1 MSLKNASPLHRLI
14 VTHKFDPDV
23 HCVRIDTMRQ
33 TLRPEQVRLGDKR
46 LDARFL
52 KIVDDFSKDPTASI
66 PEASGGWAASKAA
79 YRFFDNPGV
88 RPDDIR
94 AALRRAALE
103 YLPPGGP
110 ILAIQDTTSLDFTD
124 HPATAGLGYMEHPKH
139 SGLFMHSVLAVTP
152 EGVPCG
158 IIDQRTWARDPAG
171 LGKRAARHKKDTAA
185 KESRRWLDAL
195 AATEA
200 ALSEGREV
208 ITVAD
213 READIYDLFAHPR
226 RPGSHLLI
234 RVKPRRGVRHP
245 GRLLGPALRGG
256 PARGTM
262 AVDLRRA
269 DDRPPR
275 RAVLTIRSL
284 ATEVAPPVNRAG
296 RGGLPH
302 VALTAI
308 LVEEEDPPA
317 GQEAVR
323 WWLVTSL
330 PIRTTADV
338 ERAVRYYALRWLVER
353 YHFTMKSGCR
363 VEQLQLQ
370 RMERL
375 DRAVATYSA
384 VAWRLL
390 WLTYEA
396 RRHPERS
403 CERVLRREEWGV
415 LCLATGGA
423 TDAPPALRDAV
434 RRIARLGGFLGR
446 KGDGEPGVKTL
457 WRGLRRLNDMVAG
470 YDLKPIHISCRCAGK
485 E

>member
-1 MSLKNASPLHRLI
+1 
-14 VTHKFDPDV
+14 
-23 HCVRIDTMRQ
+23 MRP
-33 TLRPEQVRLGDKR
+33 TIKPEHVQLGEKR
-46 LDARFL
+46 LNARFL
-52 KIVDDFSKDPTASI
+52 KLVDDFSKDPTASI
-66 PEASGGWAASKAA
+66 PEASGGWPGSKAA
-79 YRFFDNPGV
+79 YRFFDNPRV

-94 AALRRAALE
+94 AALRRDALDF
-103 YLPPGGP
+103 LPPDGP
-110 ILAIQDTTSLDFTD
+110 ILAIQDTTSFDFTA
-124 HPATAGLGYMEHPKH
+124 HPATAGLGYLDHPRRR
-139 SGLFMHSVLAVTP
+139 GLLMHSVLAVTP

-158 IIDQRTWARDPAG
+158 LLDQRTWARDPAE
-171 LGKRAARHKKDTAA
+171 LGKSGGRKKKATAA
-185 KESRRWLDAL
+185 KESRRWLGAL

-200 ALSEGREV
+200 ALPAGREV

-234 RVKPRRGVRHP
+234 RVKPARGVRHP
-245 GRLLGPALRGG
+245 ERLLGPAVRSS

-262 AVDLRRA
+262 TVELRRA

-275 RAVLTIRSL
+275 QAVLTIRHL
-284 ATEVAPPVNRAG
+284 ALEVAPPANRPGRAG
-296 RGGLPH
+296 LPY

-308 LVEEEDPPA
+308 LVEEEHPPA

-330 PIRTTADV
+330 PIRTTADA
-338 ERAVRYYALRWLVER
+338 ERAVGYYALRWLVER
-353 YHFTMKSGCR
+353 YHFVMKSGCR
-363 VEQLQLQ
+363 VERLQLETA
-370 RMERL
+370 ERI

-396 RRHPERS
+396 RRHPEES
-403 CERVLRREEWGV
+403 SGRVLTRGELEV
-415 LCLATGGA
+415 LCRLTGVA
-423 TDAPPALRDAV
+423 SDAPPTLRDAV
-434 RRIARLGGFLGR
+434 RGVARLGGFLGR

-470 YDLKPIHISCRCAGK
+470 YSLERTHICCRCAGK